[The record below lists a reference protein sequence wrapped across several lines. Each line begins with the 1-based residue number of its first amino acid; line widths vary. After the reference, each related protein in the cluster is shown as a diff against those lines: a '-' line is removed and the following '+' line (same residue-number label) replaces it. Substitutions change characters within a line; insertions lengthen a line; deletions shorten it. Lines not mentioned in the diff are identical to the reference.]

1 MAGHLTHDVS
11 LRMPFDGPA
20 RGGQAGRA
28 PVFQPGPRGIRRGR
42 NTRKDAVTYTGA
54 FGVRRTPNS
63 VPAVLPR
70 SVVRRSSG
78 RRHDGPAKECHRW
91 AHTRV
96 GVGRPLEAAPPRA
109 VGLLKTRVQRVAGSS
124 QFDRT
129 AAIGPEAARR
139 ERPVYGTPGVSVNG
153 ITAVDRKRDASD
165 EVGSARSEK
174 DGCTND
180 FVGFPPTL
188 GGCAGKDFVIHR

>member
-1 MAGHLTHDVS
+1 MVADDWRVGNRAGMMAPSYSRCFTSHA
-11 LRMPFDGPA
+11 LRRPGE
-20 RGGQAGRA
+20 GRA
-28 PVFQPGPRGIRRGR
+28 GGPSTCVPTRSSGIRRVR

-54 FGVRRTPNS
+54 FGVRRTPDS

-78 RRHDGPAKECHRW
+78 RRHNGPAKECHRW

-96 GVGRPLEAAPPRA
+96 GVGRPLEAAAPRA

-129 AAIGPEAARR
+129 AAIDPSRQTRTSGLWHSRCISKWNSRRRPEA
-139 ERPVYGTPGVSVNG
+139 
-153 ITAVDRKRDASD
+153 
-165 EVGSARSEK
+165 
-174 DGCTND
+174 
-180 FVGFPPTL
+180 
-188 GGCAGKDFVIHR
+188 